1 MVVGTPKIVPCHH
14 HLRTSFTIHLQMLK
28 GEDDGV
34 GIMAKVDVNVE
45 VVGKMAKWMQM
56 LSKGED
62 DDMGMMAKWMQMLS
76 KGEDD
81 DMGMMAKWMQ
91 MLLKGEDDDMGMM
104 AKVNV
109 NVEGWGRWQN
119 GCKCC

>member
-1 MVVGTPKIVPCHH
+1 
-14 HLRTSFTIHLQMLK
+14 MLK

-45 VVGKMAKWMQM
+45 VVGKMAKRMQM
-56 LSKGED
+56 L
-62 DDMGMMAKWMQMLS
+62 L

-104 AKVNV
+104 AKVDV

-119 GCKCC
+119 GCKC

>member
-1 MVVGTPKIVPCHH
+1 
-14 HLRTSFTIHLQMLK
+14 MLK
-28 GEDDGV
+28 GEDDGI

-45 VVGKMAKWMQM
+45 VVGKMAKR
-56 LSKGED
+56 
-62 DDMGMMAKWMQMLS
+62 
-76 KGEDD
+76 
-81 DMGMMAKWMQ
+81 MQ

-104 AKVNV
+104 AKVDV